1 AVRPVRRPRAGSWA
15 RAVFLDVGASAR
27 EEAVVSPS
35 VHLAADG
42 RLGVVLVPATGRGS
56 GCAAC
61 SAVPGGLPG
70 TGRVSR
76 CRRVRPGAGRV
87 SPSVYLAADGRL
99 GAVRVPLAVGPAERA
114 DVGALAEG
122 RSRPGGRLG
131 GTGRAAVVGRC
142 GTLRAGCRA
151 VARRGRWAR
160 PPGSRPCLTVRI
172 PRGRWPPGGCPGP
185 TGRRSGRAR
194 RRRCPRRGPVPAGRA
209 ARRYRAGGRRRP
221 VRDAPGGMPSRGPAG
236 AGGA

>member
-1 AVRPVRRPRAGSWA
+1 PRRRVAPARATTVGPRRPSRLCCGPGPRGSAARGPAALRPGRAARPPGALSPAPARPPGSGRWSHRPYTWRQMAAWGLSGSLPLAVGPAVRPVRRPRAGSRA

-42 RLGVVLVPATGRGS
+42 RLAVVLVPATGRGS

-76 CRRVRPGAGRV
+76 CRRVRPGAGRG

-99 GAVRVPLAVGPAERA
+99 GAVRVPPAVGLAERA

-131 GTGRAAVVGRC
+131 GTG
-142 GTLRAGCRA
+142 
-151 VARRGRWAR
+151 
-160 PPGSRPCLTVRI
+160 
-172 PRGRWPPGGCPGP
+172 
-185 TGRRSGRAR
+185 
-194 RRRCPRRGPVPAGRA
+194 
-209 ARRYRAGGRRRP
+209 
-221 VRDAPGGMPSRGPAG
+221 
-236 AGGA
+236 